1 MTSPNPNKAPPNAEC
16 LSERN
21 NLEEGNYRGQ
31 RGRHGGRLGGE
42 RHHGHRCHYPR
53 DCSRPSMG
61 EEEDDDDRGVN
72 TTAIFNNATRMC
84 ESTAQTSGPRD
95 CAKFVTL
102 EFCQMVCGNV
112 TQP

>member
-1 MTSPNPNKAPPNAEC
+1 MAANFAFIFKAAF
-16 LSERN
+16 LLVILLVVAS
-21 NLEEGNYRGQ
+21 GHYRGQ
-31 RGRHGGRLGGE
+31 RGRHGGGPGGE
-42 RHHGHRCHYPR
+42 RRRGDRCHYPR
-53 DCSRPSMG
+53 DCSRPIMG
-61 EEEDDDDRGVN
+61 EEEDDDDRSVN

-95 CAKFVTL
+95 CAKFATL